1 MNKAGTQRIET
12 QRLILR
18 RFRIDD
24 AEDMY
29 NNWASDPEVTRYL
42 TWPVHSSVEVT
53 RTLLT
58 DWVSHYTDG
67 GYFNWVMEHK
77 ETGKAI
83 GNISVVKL
91 NENTE
96 AADMGYCMSRAYWGQ
111 GLMPEALEAV
121 MIYLFDVVGL
131 NRIAACH
138 DVNNP
143 KSGRVMDKAGMKQEG
158 ILRAAGKNNLG
169 ICDEVWHATI
179 REDRDTLS
187 ELAIELQDTEWPF
200 EYTDHDRMIA
210 RAICFDDDGYFY
222 FVRANRDDGFG
233 NATLIETSGGGVE
246 AGEDLQSAIKRELKE
261 ELGAETEIVCKIG
274 VVIDYYNLIH
284 RQNINNYF
292 LCRIVSF
299 GDRNLTKDEIEDF
312 HLSTLKMTYDEAVD
326 EYEKRRETRL
336 GRLIANRELPVL
348 RMAKEILSKEPY
360 SEYLK

>member
-24 AEDMY
+24 AEDMF

-58 DWVSHYTDG
+58 EWVSHYADG
-67 GYFNWVMEHK
+67 VYFNWVMEYK

-83 GNISVVKL
+83 GNISVFKL
-91 NENTE
+91 DEDIE
-96 AADMGYCMSRAYWGQ
+96 AADIGYCMSKAYWGQ
-111 GLMPEALEAV
+111 GLMPEALKAV
-121 MIYLFDVVGL
+121 MDYLFDVVGL
-131 NRIAACH
+131 NRVAACH
-138 DVNNP
+138 DLNNP

-169 ICDEVWHATI
+169 ICDVVWHATI
-179 REDRDTLS
+179 REDRDTFS
-187 ELAIELQDTEWPF
+187 ELVIELQDTEWPF
-200 EYTDHDRMIA
+200 EFIDHDRMIV
-210 RAICFDDDGYFY
+210 RAICFDDDGFFY
-222 FVRANRDDGFG
+222 FVREERDDGFVK
-233 NATLIETSGGGVE
+233 ATLIETSGGGVE

-261 ELGAETEIVCKIG
+261 ELGVGVEVIRKIG
-274 VVIDYYNLIH
+274 VISDYYNLIRRH
-284 RQNINNYF
+284 NITNYF
-292 LCRIVSF
+292 LCRIRTF
-299 GDRNLTKDEIEDF
+299 GDKNLTKAEIEDF

-326 EYEKRRETRL
+326 EYEKRRGTSL

-348 RMAKEILSKEPY
+348 RKAREIISKENG
-360 SEYLK
+360 